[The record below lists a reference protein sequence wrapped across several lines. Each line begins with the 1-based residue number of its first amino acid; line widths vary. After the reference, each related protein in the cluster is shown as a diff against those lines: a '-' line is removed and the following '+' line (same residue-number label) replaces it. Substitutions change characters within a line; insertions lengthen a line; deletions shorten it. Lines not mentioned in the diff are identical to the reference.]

1 MGQHPDQP
9 VVTIRQ
15 DDEAISFIPEDLRR
29 VVLRILKR
37 GSSAKGLTSTKK
49 LYEAAERGDPYF
61 VASAVYDFLWKQ
73 VTSESRKTLYPVVG
87 DFFLTALEQKLS
99 QIGPNN
105 MSSRFAELMECY
117 TISGDKERSVE
128 GPLYCADLFLLK
140 STQLVLGGND
150 ASSGQDETEG
160 DDGTPP
166 SSQFLAEQKL
176 TLEEKVQQSL
186 QLARDALLDSQKTLA
201 KLAQGGHEL
210 EPRYLEF
217 IRATMN
223 RLTLSWQQW
232 NEMHQQKDIYKRNP
246 EEYFKEGI
254 ARAEKVNSLVLAAML
269 LEQASEEYQ
278 DKMCRVFLNHQFS
291 DKPVDHPSRGCI
303 FDAGEIYRDQGI
315 VERDRKAYLLS
326 ERRFTRAILLF
337 GQIRDRTSTAQTL
350 IERARAYIFR
360 KAESWRAHD
369 DLHRAAQNIAAYQR
383 RLPPEGPL
391 PELTPEQVL
400 HFLEKKGLSQEAQ
413 AYKAHDPT
421 LHDF

>member
-1 MGQHPDQP
+1 MGQPTNDRT
-9 VVTIRQ
+9 VTVRD
-15 DDEAISFIPEDLRR
+15 DDESISFIPEDLRR

-49 LYEAAERGDPYF
+49 LYEASERGDPYF
-61 VASAVYDFLWKQ
+61 VASAVYDFLWKK

-87 DFFLTALEQKLS
+87 DFFLTALEQKLG

-117 TISGDKERSVE
+117 TISGDAQRSLE

-140 STQLVLGGND
+140 TTQLVLGG
-150 ASSGQDETEG
+150 SGAESAQDQTEQDE
-160 DDGTPP
+160 DTPP
-166 SSQFLAEQKL
+166 SSQFLAEKRL
-176 TLEEKVQQSL
+176 TVEEKVQQSL

-201 KLAQGGHEL
+201 KLGQSENEL

-217 IRATMN
+217 IRATMD

-232 NEMHQQKDIYKRNP
+232 NEMHQQKSVFKHNP
-246 EEYFKEGI
+246 EEYFKQGI

-278 DKMCRVFLNHQFS
+278 DSMCRVFLNHRFS
-291 DKPVDHPSRGCI
+291 DKPADHPSRGCI

-315 VERDRKAYLLS
+315 VERERKAYLLS

-337 GQIRDRTSTAQTL
+337 GQIRDRTSMAQTL
-350 IERARAYIFR
+350 IERARVYIF
-360 KAESWRAHD
+360 KEEESWRAHD
-369 DLHRAAQNIAAYQR
+369 DLHRAAQNIAAYQK
-383 RLPPEGPL
+383 RLPPGGPL
-391 PELTPEQVL
+391 PELTPDQVL
-400 HFLEKKGLSQEAQ
+400 YFLEKKGLEEEAL

-421 LHDF
+421 LQD

>member
-1 MGQHPDQP
+1 MGQHSENQI
-9 VVTIRQ
+9 VTIRQ

-29 VVLRILKR
+29 IVLRILKR
-37 GSSAKGLTSTKK
+37 GTSAKGLVSTKK
-49 LYEAAERGDPYF
+49 LYEAAESGDPYF

-87 DFFLTALEQKLS
+87 DFFLTALEQKLG

-117 TISGDKERSVE
+117 TISGDTERRIE

-140 STQLVLGGND
+140 TTQLVLGGSGASPEQNEGND
-150 ASSGQDETEG
+150 D
-160 DDGTPP
+160 TPP
-166 SSQFLAEQKL
+166 SSQFLTEQRL

-186 QLARDALLDSQKTLA
+186 QLARDALLDGQKTLA
-201 KLAQGGHEL
+201 ALGQSGGAL
-210 EPRYLEF
+210 EPRYIEY
-217 IRATMN
+217 IRKTMD

-232 NEMHQQKDIYKRNP
+232 NEMHQQKSIFKRDP

-278 DKMCRVFLNHQFS
+278 DKMCRVFVNHRFS
-291 DKPVDHPSRGCI
+291 DKPADHPSRGCI
-303 FDAGEIYRDQGI
+303 FDAAEIYRDQGI
-315 VERDRKAYLLS
+315 VERGRGAYLLS

-350 IERARAYIFR
+350 IERARVYIFK

-369 DLHRAAQNIAAYQR
+369 DLHRAAQNIAAHQKR
-383 RLPPEGPL
+383 MAPDGPL

-400 HFLEKKGLSQEAQ
+400 HFFDKKGLVDEAR
-413 AYKAHDPT
+413 AYKAHDPS
-421 LHDF
+421 LLD